1 MYNTKNKTEMQIN
14 KKSGWQILLTL
25 LVLPIFFGFSSD
37 IPNAHER
44 TIHKL
49 LRSYERELN
58 ILIPELAKAP
68 KSANANE
75 FAQVYFITDSTTV
88 VNHIT
93 PQNINA
99 PKDVANLAEKGMLK
113 ISDFIK
119 LAAGLYKSD
128 FEYEIDQDELV
139 IQALTNTED
148 EKRYIHQ
155 YRLSMPIKV
164 KGKINGQINVEF
176 KKDVDMFVLVYV
188 DSKRTVKYAKIQ
200 AIQYQDNK
208 NVPTLP
214 EDEKVILVPTP
225 APTPVTVTPPA
236 PAPVDS
242 RQAPTVMEMTNW
254 SPAQKQVAVLE
265 LATKAANGATEDEIE
280 KMKKDFEVLFDESGF
295 VTIKTKDGQS
305 LRLARKALL
314 SRAAKNKMRYEV
326 EEATFGKFDQFRQ
339 NSRDEYF
346 CRLTTISN
354 VTRFEN
360 NLPIGNTTVA
370 PRMPVKGDAPAKEYW
385 KIIELVLNER

>member
-1 MYNTKNKTEMQIN
+1 MQIN
-14 KKSGWQILLTL
+14 KKSGGRILLIL
-25 LVLPIFFGFSSD
+25 LVLPIFFGFSND

-49 LRSYERELN
+49 LKSYERELN

-75 FAQVYFITDSTTV
+75 FAQVYFITDSTLV
-88 VNHIT
+88 INHIT

-99 PKDVANLAEKGMLK
+99 PKDVANLAGKDMLR

-128 FEYEIDQDELV
+128 FEYEIDRDELI
-139 IQALTNTED
+139 IQALTDTED
-148 EKRYIHQ
+148 EKKYIYQ
-155 YRLSMPIKV
+155 YRLSMPIKI

-188 DSKRTVKYAKIQ
+188 DSKRSVKYAKIQ

-208 NVPTLP
+208 TIPALP
-214 EDEKVILVPTP
+214 GDEKVIPVPIAP
-225 APTPVTVTPPA
+225 APATTLITPPA
-236 PAPVDS
+236 TIDP
-242 RQAPTVMEMTNW
+242 RKAPTAMEMTNW
-254 SPAQKQVAVLE
+254 LPAQKQAAVIE

-295 VTIKTKDGQS
+295 VTVRTKGGQS

-314 SRAAKNKMRYEV
+314 SRAAKNKTHYEV
-326 EEATFGKFDQFRQ
+326 VEGKFGKFDQFRQ

-346 CRLTTISN
+346 CRLTTVSN
-354 VTRFEN
+354 VSTFEN
-360 NLPIGNTTVA
+360 SLPIGNTTIA
-370 PRMPVKGDAPAKEYW
+370 SRMPIKGDAPAQDYW
-385 KIIELVLNER
+385 KIIELVLNEK

>member
-1 MYNTKNKTEMQIN
+1 MKINRKTGGQFVLMLFI
-14 KKSGWQILLTL
+14 
-25 LVLPIFFGFSSD
+25 LPIFFGFSND

-58 ILIPELAKAP
+58 LLVPEYAKAP
-68 KSANANE
+68 KLGNPKE
-75 FAQVYFITDSTTV
+75 FAQVYFISDSTMV
-88 VNHIT
+88 INHIT
-93 PQNINA
+93 PDNINA
-99 PKDVANLAEKGMLK
+99 PKDVAGLAEKESLK
-113 ISDFIK
+113 ISDFVK

-128 FEYEIDQDELV
+128 FEYVIDQDELV
-139 IQALTNTED
+139 IQALTDNED

-155 YRLSMPIKV
+155 YRLSMPIRL

-200 AIQYQDNK
+200 GMQYQDNK

-214 EDEKVILVPTP
+214 REEKVLPIPLQPTP
-225 APTPVTVTPPA
+225 VPTPVTVTPPIL
-236 PAPVDS
+236 VDP
-242 RQAPTVMEMTNW
+242 RQAPNVMEMTNW
-254 SPAQKQVAVLE
+254 LPAQKQAAVLE
-265 LATKAANGATEDEIE
+265 FISKAASGASEDEIE

-295 VTIKTKDGQS
+295 VTVKTKDGQS

-314 SRAAKNKMRYEV
+314 SRAAKNKTQYEV
-326 EEATFGKFDQFRQ
+326 VEGKFGKFDQFRQ

-346 CRLTTISN
+346 CQLTTVSN
-354 VTRFEN
+354 VTKFEN

-370 PRMPVKGDAPAKEYW
+370 PRMPIKGDAPAKEYW
-385 KIIELVLNER
+385 KIIELVLNEK

>member
-1 MYNTKNKTEMQIN
+1 MQIN
-14 KKSGWQILLTL
+14 KKSGWRILPML
-25 LVLPIFFGFSSD
+25 LVLPIFFGFSND

-49 LRSYERELN
+49 LKSYERELN

-75 FAQVYFITDSTTV
+75 FAQVYFITDSTMV
-88 VNHIT
+88 INHIT

-99 PKDVANLAEKGMLK
+99 PKDVANLAEKDMLR

-128 FEYEIDQDELV
+128 FEYEIVRDELV
-139 IQALTNTED
+139 IQALTDTED
-148 EKRYIHQ
+148 EKRYIYQ
-155 YRLSMPIKV
+155 YRLSMPIRI

-200 AIQYQDNK
+200 AMQYQDNK
-208 NVPTLP
+208 NVPALP
-214 EDEKVILVPTP
+214 GDEKAIQVPTP
-225 APTPVTVTPPA
+225 VPVTAPTLVTPPA
-236 PAPVDS
+236 TIEPRKAPN
-242 RQAPTVMEMTNW
+242 AMEMTNW
-254 SPAQKQVAVLE
+254 SPSQKQAAVIE
-265 LATKAANGATEDEIE
+265 LTAKAANGATEEEIE

-295 VTIKTKDGQS
+295 VTINTKDGQS

-314 SRAAKNKMRYEV
+314 SRAAKNKTQYEV
-326 EEATFGKFDQFRQ
+326 VEGKFGKFDQFRQ

-354 VTRFEN
+354 VSKFEN

-370 PRMPVKGDAPAKEYW
+370 LRMPVKGDAPAQDYW
-385 KIIELVLNER
+385 KIIELVLNEK